1 MVEDS
6 GSVTTLADLGNA
18 NSEREYRILV
28 SIANPATCETLIR
41 TGRALAA
48 AHDGELL
55 ALSVVVSDD
64 PRSVDAGD
72 PDAESRREVLD
83 RALAVAEDGEDE
95 IPVRGLLRA
104 AESPATGIH
113 ETAEECDV
121 DCLLLGWHGG
131 RSSETDVI
139 IGNVVDDVSERT
151 DRDLLVVS
159 ERTDR
164 DLLVER
170 VGGGI
175 TPVDSILVPIAGGVH
190 SSLAVSTARD
200 LALAADATLTV
211 GTVVGPGAT
220 PDERDSYAEMLEEAT
235 ADVDDVPVE
244 ARLLDGESIAETIV
258 VESRNYDLTVMG
270 ATGTGSLEDLLFDS
284 VTAKVARGASGH
296 FIIARRSG
304 GGSAGSG
311 VRRLLSGLF
320 DGSTRR

>member
-139 IGNVVDDVSERT
+139 IGNVVDD
-151 DRDLLVVS
+151 VS

>member
-1 MVEDS
+1 MERMVEDS

-139 IGNVVDDVSERT
+139 IGNVVDD
-151 DRDLLVVS
+151 VS

>member
-6 GSVTTLADLGNA
+6 GSVTTLAALENA
-18 NSEREYRILV
+18 DSEREYRILV
-28 SIANPATCETLIR
+28 SVANPATCEKLIR

-64 PRSVDAGD
+64 PRNVDADD
-72 PDAESRREVLD
+72 PDAESRREVLE
-83 RALAVAEDGEDE
+83 RALAVAEDGEDDV
-95 IPVRGLLRA
+95 PTSGVLRA
-104 AESPATGIH
+104 AESPAAGIH
-113 ETAEECDV
+113 ETAEEYDV

-131 RSSETDVI
+131 RSSETDVV
-139 IGNVVDDVSERT
+139 IGNVVDDVSG
-151 DRDLLVVS
+151 
-159 ERTDR
+159 RTDR

-200 LALAADATLTV
+200 LALAADAELTV

-235 ADVDDVPVE
+235 VDVEDVPVE
-244 ARLLDGESIAETIV
+244 TRLLEGESIAETIV
-258 VESRNYDLTVMG
+258 VESRDYDLTVMG
-270 ATGTGSLEDLLFDS
+270 ATGTGSLEELLFDS

-304 GGSAGSG
+304 GGSAGSR
-311 VRRLLSGLF
+311 VRQLLFRLFEG
-320 DGSTRR
+320 GTRG